1 MLTEVPQPT
10 RIKWTMGNY
19 WSEIQDY
26 YKAFSPT
33 YLNEVYEKALAE
45 SSDTKQAQ
53 MQVVNPVTLL
63 TITTLEAA
71 LLLRNYAN
79 PTSTLRGWEKEA
91 HAFLS
96 GVSIYGP
103 PVNLSSSPKEK

>member
-1 MLTEVPQPT
+1 MLTEVPQIT

-19 WSEIQDY
+19 WSDIANF
-26 YKAFSPT
+26 YKELSPT
-33 YLNEVYEKALAE
+33 YLKEAYEKALAE
-45 SSDTKQAQ
+45 SSVTQQAQ